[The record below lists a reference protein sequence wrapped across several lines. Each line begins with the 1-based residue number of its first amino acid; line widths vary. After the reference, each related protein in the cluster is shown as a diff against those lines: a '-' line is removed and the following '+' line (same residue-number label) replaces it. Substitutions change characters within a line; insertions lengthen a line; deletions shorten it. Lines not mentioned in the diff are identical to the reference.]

1 MELFAKKKSA
11 EKENLI
17 RVIAQTNKKIEYLKE
32 FRVFIWLF
40 RPEKPTIYQFCS
52 ASRKERTP
60 TRPTSSKTSKKSST
74 STKQSDATSETT
86 SAKKSTTSKNY
97 KSIN

>member
-17 RVIAQTNKKIEYLKE
+17 RVIAQTNKKIDYLKE
-32 FRVFIWLF
+32 FRVYCVLF
-40 RPEKPTIYQFCS
+40 RLGRSIICQYWND
-52 ASRKERTP
+52 SRKERIP
-60 TRPTSSKTSKKSST
+60 IRHISSRILRRSSISIRPRGGTF
-74 STKQSDATSETT
+74 ETT
-86 SAKKSTTSKNY
+86 SRKKSTISRNY